1 MWDLVGI
8 GDMLI
13 ESQDDNMPTFKELLD
28 FIVAHK
34 GNKTFLYYDIAQIA
48 FMVKE
53 ALDENSL
60 YFVLDSNN
68 KINGMILA
76 KVSTASKTVWVE
88 ENLAMTM
95 NNLKQFVRKAKTQ
108 FPGYDI
114 EGFKHSRCKNFNK
127 FIERIK

>member
-1 MWDLVGI
+1 
-8 GDMLI
+8 MLT
-13 ESQDDNMPTFKELLD
+13 ELQVDNMPTFKELLD
-28 FIVAHK
+28 FIVSHK
-34 GNKTFLYYDIAQIA
+34 GNRTFLYYDIAQIA

-60 YFVLDSNN
+60 YFALDSNN
-68 KINGMILA
+68 KITGMILA
-76 KVSTASKTVWVE
+76 KVSSASKTIWVE

-108 FPGYDI
+108 FPGYNI